1 MRNRYS
7 RTDVRFRSGLITLVV
22 ACITFSMTFV
32 IWPPLVPR
40 WGPATAQALGY
51 GLLAAECLAIGGG
64 VAFLAFGYPTVKRLS
79 VSPRLAVASYLG
91 IGYFLV
97 NWWPHDHLH
106 AIALSLDFSSLIWM
120 SIAIEYVFHVGMMV
134 FGGVLALFFAQ
145 ILIATSPN
153 EPATERATVPARST
167 ATAREVMV
175 R

>member
-1 MRNRYS
+1 MPNRYS
-7 RTDVRFRSGLITLVV
+7 RIGVRFRAGLITLVV
-22 ACITFSMTFV
+22 ACITFAVTFV

-40 WGPATAQALGY
+40 WGPTSAQALGY
-51 GLLAAECLAIGGG
+51 GLLAAECVAIGGG

-79 VSPRLAVASYLG
+79 VSPRLAFGSYLG

-120 SIAIEYVFHVGMMV
+120 SIAIEYAFHVGMMV
-134 FGGVLALFFAQ
+134 FGGILALFFAE
-145 ILIATSPN
+145 ILIATSAT
-153 EPATERATVPARST
+153 EPANETAAAPARST
-167 ATAREVMV
+167 ATAHEVMV

>member
-7 RTDVRFRSGLITLVV
+7 CTYVRFRVGLITVVV
-22 ACITFSMTFV
+22 ACITFAVTFV

-40 WGPATAQALGY
+40 WGPASDQALGY
-51 GLLAAECLAIGGG
+51 GLLAAECVALGGG
-64 VAFLAFGYPTVKRLS
+64 VAFLAFGYPTVKRLA
-79 VSPRLAVASYLG
+79 VSPGLAVASYLG

-145 ILIATSPN
+145 ILIALSAA
-153 EPATERATVPARST
+153 EPATERAAVPTRST
-167 ATAREVMV
+167 GTAQEVMV